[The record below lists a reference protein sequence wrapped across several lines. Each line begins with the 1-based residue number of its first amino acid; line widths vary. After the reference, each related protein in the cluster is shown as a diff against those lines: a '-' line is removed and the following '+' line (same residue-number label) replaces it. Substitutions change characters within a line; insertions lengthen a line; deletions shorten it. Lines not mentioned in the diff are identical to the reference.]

1 MFELYN
7 RKTDPYEKNNMADR
21 EKETAGILFEQ
32 VNKMYKEHLNKRKN
46 LKLTRIKIN
55 EKIKKE
61 LESLGYLY

>member
-1 MFELYN
+1 LSCAIS
-7 RKTDPYEKNNMADR
+7 PYQPCQENLTAD
-21 EKETAGILFEQ
+21 
-32 VNKMYKEHLNKRKN
+32 KEHLNKRKN